1 MTFPVR
7 LRSRWLQDQ
16 CGAHRTKS
24 HHKRRLQTLRQCNGA
39 SITYLV
45 VVKDY
50 LGDGLVYLVVLLR

>member
-7 LRSRWLQDQ
+7 LRSRWLQEQ

-24 HHKRRLQTLRQCNGA
+24 HHKRRLQTVRQCNGA

-45 VVKDY
+45 FAEVH